1 MTREEEKNRDRM
13 LRQKSFLVL
22 SKEMIW
28 LYQKELS
35 RHNLD
40 VLAPYGLADSVK
52 SKWLL
57 IP

>member
-1 MTREEEKNRDRM
+1 M